1 MNYLGISYD
10 YQNKP
15 ALAEK
20 ITVMLPDEKAR
31 RVGRSIAA
39 ASLPEV

>member
-1 MNYLGISYD
+1 MSYPGISHE
-10 YQNKP
+10 YQNK
-15 ALAEK
+15 LA
-20 ITVMLPDEKAR
+20 PDEKAR